1 MKESGFTLLEIL
13 IAMLVLSIGLMGL
26 AGLMAS
32 SMRNNLSA
40 SHRTQATWLAYDII
54 DRMRANRA
62 SAIAGNYASSLGS
75 PVTCTVAAPTT
86 GAVSAQDIAA
96 WKSQLNC
103 ALPAG
108 DGSVAVTNA
117 ARATVVIQWDDS
129 RGIVDSG
136 SPTNQ
141 TTKTL
146 AVETQL

>member
-1 MKESGFTLLEIL
+1 MKQSGFTLLEIL
-13 IAMLVLSIGLMGL
+13 VAMLVLSIGLMGL

-62 SAIAGNYASSLGS
+62 SAIAGDYASSLGS
-75 PVTCTVAAPTT
+75 PVTCTVAAPTGT
-86 GAVSAQDIAA
+86 VSAQDIAA

-103 ALPAG
+103 VLPGG
-108 DGSVAVTNA
+108 DGSVVVTNA

-136 SPTNQ
+136 SLTNQ
-141 TTKTL
+141 TTKKL